1 MKAVT
6 YGIGLPDM
14 SQGGELNCGTEENL
28 KIRHQILS
36 FRNLAQ
42 GWHYGEG
49 REATD
54 FAVVEALAVYNYF
67 LEYGVKTIEAFPDI
81 DGGVLVSGYYEQ
93 HTLDVL
99 CTHDGYINLL
109 HEVDDEEFTEKEKIS
124 LDEFAA
130 YLGGLLW
137 ETENLFGS
145 FIPNILATQR
155 NDLKV
160 LLSKIHQMEVV
171 SLSSTLL
178 VLKNEVERNANI
190 YEDFML
196 RRQTSRLSF
205 GECDLLNSQ
214 REAAKNTYILPGEM
228 IAM

>member
-1 MKAVT
+1 MNTVIYA
-6 YGIGLPDM
+6 IELPDM
-14 SQGGELNCGTEENL
+14 SQGGDINYSTEENPE
-28 KIRHQILS
+28 IRHQIRS
-36 FRNLAQ
+36 FHNLAQ

-49 REATD
+49 RGATD
-54 FAVVEALAVYNYF
+54 CAVVEALAVYNYF
-67 LEYGVKTIEAFPDI
+67 LEYKVKTIEVFPDI
-81 DGGVLVSGYYEQ
+81 DGGILVSGYYKQ

-124 LDEFAA
+124 RDEFAA

-137 ETENLFGS
+137 ETENLFGF
-145 FIPNILATQR
+145 FIIDTLATTR
-155 NDLKV
+155 DDSKV
-160 LLSKIHQMEVV
+160 RLFKIHQMEVV

-190 YEDFML
+190 YENFML
-196 RRQTSRLSF
+196 GRQASQLSF
-205 GECDLLNSQ
+205 GECDLPNSQ
-214 REAAKNTYILPGEM
+214 REAAKNTYVLPAEM